1 MKRIAEY
8 IILFSIFLQPLIS
21 SAKSNTPGYLDVDDA
36 YRTLE
41 QQVLDGLIDESDID
55 NAVRRILRVKFLLGL
70 FDKTDDD
77 SFTTDMI
84 HSASHVA
91 LAKEVADESAI
102 LLDNNGILPLDL
114 NKIKSIAVVGPNAD
128 FAVMG
133 DYSWARPD
141 NDEGV
146 SVFKGL
152 KNRLSADIKINYARG
167 HSSDD
172 IKFSKT
178 ITL

>member
-21 SAKSNTPGYLDVDDA
+21 SAKSNPP
-36 YRTLE
+36 E
-41 QQVLDGLIDESDID
+41 
-55 NAVRRILRVKFLLGL
+55 
-70 FDKTDDD
+70 
-77 SFTTDMI
+77 
-84 HSASHVA
+84 
-91 LAKEVADESAI
+91 
-102 LLDNNGILPLDL
+102 
-114 NKIKSIAVVGPNAD
+114 IKSIAVVGPNAD
-128 FAVMG
+128 FVVIG

-152 KNRLSADIKINYARG
+152 KNRLSVDIKINYARG

-172 IKFSKT
+172 IIFSKT